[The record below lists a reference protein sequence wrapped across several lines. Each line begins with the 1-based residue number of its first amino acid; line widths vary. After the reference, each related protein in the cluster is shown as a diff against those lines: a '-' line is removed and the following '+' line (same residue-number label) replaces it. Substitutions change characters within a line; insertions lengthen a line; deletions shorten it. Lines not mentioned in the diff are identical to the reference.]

1 MKFKFEL
8 EDYGVTHTVEG
19 DAGDW
24 ATYDEVAQQFANLIS
39 GAYGYTITVDTYTE
53 NGKPLTEERLWDKF
67 SEQEEEPV
75 KKKKCKAKCE

>member
-24 ATYDEVAQQFANLIS
+24 ATYAEVAQHFANLIS
-39 GAYGYTITVDTYTE
+39 GAYGYTITVDAYTE
-53 NGKPLTEERLWDKF
+53 NGKPLTEEELWDRVAEK
-67 SEQEEEPV
+67 ETAKDTEE
-75 KKKKCKAKCE
+75 